1 MGWGCASPTSPQHR
15 AQPFPTNSSGA
26 IPRAGAPLEILCWL
40 VRGLSPCCLSPPL
53 LLGACWCRSIPGV
66 PEVPGLSSSC
76 LPCHFPQLQPL
87 FLAPAEAASRQPGRR
102 EGAGKHAWYFP
113 PKKNSSSAIFSAG
126 FAVCPSAHPGSSPF
140 QAPLALPASPPKC
153 SAPRARIR
161 AGGHPGELWGR
172 GASGAPQPLP
182 PAPHKSTSEL
192 WLSSSPHPAGFPS
205 CFGGC
210 CWNIK
215 AGSGGQSLPRASQS
229 EVGAAKGAPELAPG
243 LASSLVLS
251 GAFAGEQNAA
261 RRAQGAPQPLV

>member
-53 LLGACWCRSIPGV
+53 LLGAAWCRSIPGV

-113 PKKNSSSAIFSAG
+113 PKKTLPRLFSAQG
-126 FAVCPSAHPGSSPF
+126 LRFVRLLTPAHLSSKHLWLCQRAPQNAQQPGHGSELGGTPGSCGVGVPVGPPSRSLRLPIN
-140 QAPLALPASPPKC
+140 PPAS
-153 SAPRARIR
+153 
-161 AGGHPGELWGR
+161 
-172 GASGAPQPLP
+172 SGSLPLP
-182 PAPHKSTSEL
+182 IL
-192 WLSSSPHPAGFPS
+192 
-205 CFGGC
+205 
-210 CWNIK
+210 
-215 AGSGGQSLPRASQS
+215 
-229 EVGAAKGAPELAPG
+229 
-243 LASSLVLS
+243 LASRAVLE
-251 GAFAGEQNAA
+251 AAAGI
-261 RRAQGAPQPLV
+261 